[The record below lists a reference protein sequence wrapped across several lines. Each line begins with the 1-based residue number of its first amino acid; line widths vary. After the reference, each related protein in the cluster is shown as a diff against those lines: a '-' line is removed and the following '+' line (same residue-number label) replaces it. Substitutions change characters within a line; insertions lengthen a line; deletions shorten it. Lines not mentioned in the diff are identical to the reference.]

1 MKASAIL
8 NNYQMGSYTHRVLEA
23 KIVNENRLDKS
34 HTQVVWDNLS
44 KSDFDLL
51 KRLIRNIKEIKL

>member
-8 NNYQMGSYTHRVLEA
+8 NNYQIGSYAHRVLEL
-23 KIVNENRLDKS
+23 KIVNETRLDKS

-44 KSDFDLL
+44 KSEFDLL
-51 KRLIRNIKEIKL
+51 KKVVRYIKEVK